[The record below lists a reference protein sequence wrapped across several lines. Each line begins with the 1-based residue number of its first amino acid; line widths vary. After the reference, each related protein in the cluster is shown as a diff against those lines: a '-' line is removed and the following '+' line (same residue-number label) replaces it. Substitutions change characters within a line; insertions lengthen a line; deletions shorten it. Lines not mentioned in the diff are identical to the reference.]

1 MSVLVCGSGI
11 SALSAACA
19 LKQAGL
25 AVRVLGGAGGAGAG
39 TSGHFAGEHITYM
52 SMMST

>member
-1 MSVLVCGSGI
+1 MCGSGI

-25 AVRVLGGAGGAGAG
+25 AVRVLGGAGAG